1 MREKPR
7 SREQECRRAQ
17 ARQPLARQR
26 SAFRPQWETARR
38 PSPEPRPKEW
48 NLQALAGLR
57 EPADSAC
64 LQAVRRQFET
74 YDVLTEN
81 RGVAGSIPALAT
93 SRNGC
98 KALTSIAGA
107 SERRPAP
114 TGRVGLFRPFQL
126 QSSAQLRLVE
136 RRSGRRRFRLGATD
150 PNRQPRVASGGAP
163 PQRPALAH
171 GSPSRRAVARAVRLA
186 PRRQR
191 TALHLRPLQRARLWR
206 CRRGRGGRR
215 TVRGRVPERG
225 AAGDH
230 RPHGQARRKVA
241 LAERALSS
249 PLAQACRGDGP
260 DT

>member
-114 TGRVGLFRPFQL
+114 TGRVGLFRPF
-126 QSSAQLRLVE
+126 SSNRVRNCGLWSDGRDDDGFVWALRIRTGNREWLAEARRHNDLLSRTVPLAVE
-136 RRSGRRRFRLGATD
+136 LWHEPCVSLRDGNELLCICGRCSALGYGDAAEGVVGGALFEDECPNEGPPAITALTVRHVARSRWPSGR
-150 PNRQPRVASGGAP
+150 
-163 PQRPALAH
+163 
-171 GSPSRRAVARAVRLA
+171 
-186 PRRQR
+186 
-191 TALHLRPLQRARLWR
+191 
-206 CRRGRGGRR
+206 
-215 TVRGRVPERG
+215 
-225 AAGDH
+225 
-230 RPHGQARRKVA
+230 
-241 LAERALSS
+241 
-249 PLAQACRGDGP
+249 
-260 DT
+260 